1 VRASDS
7 SPPAST
13 GRFSDRVDDYV
24 RYRPSYPAG
33 VIDTLKREAGLG
45 PRTVVADIGSGTGL
59 FTRQLL
65 HHAARVFAAEPNGPM
80 RAAAERALADQTG
93 FSSIDGTAEATGLPA
108 GSVDLVTA
116 AQAFHWF
123 DPAACRREFARI
135 LRPGS
140 AVALVW
146 NERQTATTP
155 FLTAY
160 EALLKRHALGYD
172 QVNHINVDPA
182 RLAAF
187 YGPAGYAITGFPN
200 EQHFDQPG
208 LQGRLLSSS
217 YAPKPGHPGH
227 APMMAGLAEIFA
239 LHAETGTVALRYT
252 TKLYLGRLS

>member
-1 VRASDS
+1 MTSDS
-7 SPPAST
+7 SLPGST
-13 GRFSDRVDDYV
+13 KRFSDRVEDYV

-33 VIDTLKREAGLG
+33 VIDTLQRDAGLN

-59 FTRQLL
+59 FTGQLL
-65 HHAARVFAAEPNGPM
+65 PHAARVFAVEPNEPM
-80 RAAAERALADQTG
+80 RAAAERRLAAEAG
-93 FSSIDGTAEATGLPA
+93 FTSINGRAEATSLAA
-108 GSVDLVTA
+108 GSVGLVTA

-135 LRPGS
+135 LRPGG

-146 NERQTATTP
+146 NERQTTTTP

-160 EALLKRHALGYD
+160 EALLKRHAVGYD

-187 YGPAGYAITGFPN
+187 YGPEGYATTEFPN
-200 EQHFDQPG
+200 EQRFDLTG

-217 YAPKPGHPGH
+217 YAPKAGHPNH
-227 APMMAGLAEIFA
+227 APMMAGLAAIFA
-239 LHAETGTVALRYT
+239 RHAESGTVVLRYT